1 MIADVATLVFLH
13 AHPDDESSLTAGMM
27 AMAADR
33 GDRVITVFATGGE
46 HGTVP
51 PDLPEDMTL
60 AEYRR
65 GEAEAAA
72 RVLGA
77 DRIVWL
83 GYDDSGMTGWEQNA
97 NPTCLARADTS
108 EVAAAVTA
116 VLDAEAADF
125 LISYDWHGNY
135 GHPDHIAVHRAG
147 RRAAE
152 RAARPVRL
160 YEATNRRENWNDARD
175 HPDAQEMMREFGY
188 ADGIPDNEWEKF
200 QLGDDG
206 LPTGMPDE
214 EISWQITLGDD
225 VLTLKRESMACHAS
239 QTSDIGLML
248 ALPPGLFRFMF
259 GTEYLLSPQVPGP
272 PVEHWPF

>member
-1 MIADVATLVFLH
+1 MDGVSTLVFLH

-27 AMAADR
+27 ARAADR
-33 GDRVITVFATGGE
+33 GDRVVTVFATGGE

-51 PDLPEDMTL
+51 PDLPEGTAP

-65 GEAEAAA
+65 GEAEAAGA
-72 RVLGA
+72 VLGT

-83 GYDDSGMTGWEQNA
+83 GYEDSGMTGWEQNSH
-97 NPTCLARADTS
+97 PGCLAQADPAQ
-108 EVAAAVTA
+108 VAAAVVA
-116 VLDAEAADF
+116 VLDEEQADF
-125 LISYDWHGNY
+125 LIGYDWHGNY

-147 RRAAE
+147 RLAAQQ
-152 RAARPVRL
+152 AGSPPRL
-160 YEATNRRENWNDARD
+160 YEATNRRENWNEARF

-188 ADGIPDNEWEKF
+188 ADGIPDEEWEKF

-206 LPTGMPDE
+206 LPTGMPDA
-214 EISWQITLGDD
+214 EISWKISLGDD
-225 VLTLKRESMACHAS
+225 AIRRKRDSMACHSS

-248 ALPPGLFRFMF
+248 ALPDGLFRFMF
-259 GTEYLLSPQVPGP
+259 GTEYILSPEIPGP